1 MNRKI
6 PLALAAMTSAI
17 AFAQAP
23 AVTPSAPEVEM
34 CTALHRDVAANGNS
48 ISACV
53 FDRDRNTIT
62 IEGAGL
68 TKLDLAA
75 MCANTIA
82 ALNSGTSVALD
93 LKGAG
98 TQPSA
103 HTICKIRN
111 AAAR

>member
-1 MNRKI
+1 MNGKI
-6 PLALAAMTSAI
+6 ALVLVAATASIALAQT
-17 AFAQAP
+17 P
-23 AVTPSAPEVEM
+23 GVTPSAPEVEI
-34 CTALHRDVAANGNS
+34 CTALHGDVGANGNL

-53 FDRDRNTIT
+53 FDRDRKTVT
-62 IEGAGL
+62 IEGIGL

-75 MCANTIA
+75 MCSNTLS

-103 HTICKIRN
+103 HTVCRIKSAVTR
-111 AAAR
+111 